1 MADITGSISWDFFEI
16 ICVVLIMCF
25 HVSAESKYEVFH
37 NQHGISRI
45 LETVAVS
52 VMILVPV
59 LSLIVF
65 P

>member
-1 MADITGSISWDFFEI
+1 
-16 ICVVLIMCF
+16 MCF

-37 NQHGISRI
+37 NQHRISRI
-45 LETVAVS
+45 LETAAVS

-65 P
+65 S